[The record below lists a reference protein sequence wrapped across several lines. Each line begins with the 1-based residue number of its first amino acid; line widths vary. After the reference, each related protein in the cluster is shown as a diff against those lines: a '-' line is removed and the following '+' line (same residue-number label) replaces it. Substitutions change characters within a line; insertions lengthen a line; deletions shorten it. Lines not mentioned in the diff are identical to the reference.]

1 MPLSVP
7 EMKIIS
13 ATDLAA
19 ALDYAALIDRIEET
33 FREGCTVP
41 VRHHHSIPVTGEPD
55 ATLLLMPAWRDGRFV
70 GVKVVTVFPG
80 NAARSLPAIA
90 ASYLLF
96 DGTTGVLQA
105 LLDGGELTAR
115 RTAAA
120 SALASRYLS
129 RPDSTRLLMVGT
141 GTMAPHLVR
150 AHACAR
156 SICEVAVWGRS
167 PEKAKSLAA
176 TLDGPDLKASPVT
189 DLEAAVGMAN
199 IISCA
204 TLATDPLVLGRWLKP
219 GQHLD
224 LVGAFTP
231 HMAEADDAAVAR
243 ARVYVD
249 TRDGALAESGEL
261 VGAVKRG
268 VIGEGDIQ
276 GDLFD
281 LARGTAM
288 GRAGTDEITLFKSVG
303 TALEDFAA
311 ATLAIER
318 T

>member
-1 MPLSVP
+1 MRVLS
-7 EMKIIS
+7 
-13 ATDLAA
+13 AADLAS
-19 ALDYAALIDRIEET
+19 ALDYAPLIDRIEET

-41 VRHHHSIPVTGEPD
+41 VRHHHTIPVAGEPD
-55 ATLLLMPAWRDGRFV
+55 ATLLLMPAWRNGRFV

-80 NAARSLPAIA
+80 NAARGQPAIA

-96 DGTTGVLQA
+96 DGATGVLLA
-105 LLDGGELTAR
+105 LLDGAELTAR
-115 RTAAA
+115 RTASA
-120 SALASRYLS
+120 SALAARHLS

-156 SICEVAVWGRS
+156 PIRHVAVWGRS
-167 PEKAKSLAA
+167 PEKAARLAA
-176 TLDGPDLKASPVT
+176 VLDGPDLEAT
-189 DLEAAVGMAN
+189 HAADLEAALGEADV
-199 IISCA
+199 ISCA
-204 TLATDPLVLGRWLKP
+204 TLATEPVVLGAWLRP

-231 HMAEADDAAVAR
+231 DMREADDEALAR

-249 TRDGALAESGEL
+249 TRDGALVEAGEL
-261 VGAVKRG
+261 VGAIKRG
-268 VIGEGDIQ
+268 VIAADDIR

-281 LARGTAM
+281 LTRGTAK
-288 GRAGTDEITLFKSVG
+288 GRAGADEITLFKSVG
-303 TALEDFAA
+303 TALEDLAA
-311 ATLAIER
+311 ATLAMER

>member
-1 MPLSVP
+1 
-7 EMKIIS
+7 MKIIS
-13 ATDLAA
+13 ATALTA

-41 VRHHHSIPVTGEPD
+41 VRHHHTIPVSGEPD
-55 ATLLLMPAWRDGRFV
+55 ATLLLMPAWRDGHFV

-80 NAARSLPAIA
+80 NAARALPAIA

-96 DGTTGVLQA
+96 DGVTGVLQA

-129 RPDSTRLLMVGT
+129 RADSTRLLMVGT
-141 GTMAPHLVR
+141 GTMAPHLIR

-156 SICEVAVWGRS
+156 PIREVAIWGRR
-167 PEKAKSLAA
+167 PEKAKSLADA
-176 TLDGPDLKASPVT
+176 LDGPDLKAAPVA
-189 DLEAAVGMAN
+189 DLEAAVGAAD
-199 IISCA
+199 IITCA
-204 TLATDPLVLGRWLKP
+204 TLATDPLIRGGWLRA

-231 HMAEADDAAVAR
+231 QMAEADDAALAR

-261 VGAVKRG
+261 VGAIERG
-268 VIGEGDIQ
+268 VIGQDDIQ

-281 LARGTAM
+281 LARGAAQ
-288 GRAGTDEITLFKSVG
+288 GRAGAGEITLFKSVG

>member
-1 MPLSVP
+1 M
-7 EMKIIS
+7 
-13 ATDLAA
+13 
-19 ALDYAALIDRIEET
+19 
-33 FREGCTVP
+33 
-41 VRHHHSIPVTGEPD
+41 
-55 ATLLLMPAWRDGRFV
+55 
-70 GVKVVTVFPG
+70 
-80 NAARSLPAIA
+80 
-90 ASYLLF
+90 LF
-96 DGTTGVLQA
+96 DGATGVLQA

-129 RPDSTRLLMVGT
+129 RPDSTRLLMVGA
-141 GTMAPHLVR
+141 GVMAPHLVR

-156 SICEVAVWGRS
+156 PIRHVEVWGRS

-176 TLDGPDLKASPVT
+176 ALDGPDLKAT
-189 DLEAAVGMAN
+189 HAADLEAAVGEADV
-199 IISCA
+199 ISCA
-204 TLATDPLVLGRWLKP
+204 TLATEPLVLGAWLKP

-231 HMAEADDAAVAR
+231 DMAETDDAAIAR

-249 TRDGALAESGEL
+249 TREGAIVEAGEL
-261 VGAVKRG
+261 VGAIKRG
-268 VIGEGDIQ
+268 VIGEMDIQ

-281 LARGTAM
+281 LTRGAVE
-288 GRAGTDEITLFKSVG
+288 GRAEADEITLFKSVG

-318 T
+318 R

>member
-1 MPLSVP
+1 MRVF
-7 EMKIIS
+7 S
-13 ATDLAA
+13 ATDLAS
-19 ALDYAALIDRIEET
+19 ALDYAPLIDRIEET

-41 VRHHHSIPVTGEPD
+41 VRHHHTIPAIGEAD
-55 ATLLLMPAWRDGRFV
+55 ATLLLMPAWRDGNFV
-70 GVKVVTVFPG
+70 GVKVVTIFPG
-80 NAARSLPAIA
+80 NSARGLPAIS

-96 DGTTGVLQA
+96 DGSTGVLQA
-105 LLDGGELTAR
+105 LLDGSELTSR
-115 RTAAA
+115 RTASA

-129 RPDSTRLLMVGT
+129 RPDSSRLLMVGT
-141 GTMAPHLVR
+141 GTMAPHLVC

-156 SICEVAVWGRS
+156 PIRQVAIWGRS

-176 TLDGPDLKASPVT
+176 ALGGSDLEASHVV
-189 DLEAAVGMAN
+189 DLEAAVGEAD

-204 TLATDPLVLGRWLKP
+204 TLATEPLILGGWLRS

-231 HMAEADDAAVAR
+231 QMAEADDAAIAR

-249 TRDGALAESGEL
+249 TREGALVESGEL
-261 VGAVKRG
+261 VGALERG
-268 VIGEGDIQ
+268 VIGADDIH

-281 LARGTAM
+281 LTRGAIA
-288 GRAGTDEITLFKSVG
+288 GRSGSDEITLFKSVG
-303 TALEDFAA
+303 TALEDLAA
-311 ATLAIER
+311 ATLAIEG

>member
-1 MPLSVP
+1 MRVLS
-7 EMKIIS
+7 
-13 ATDLAA
+13 AADLAS
-19 ALDYAALIDRIEET
+19 ALDYAPLIDRIEET

-41 VRHHHSIPVTGEPD
+41 VRHHHTIPVAGEPD
-55 ATLLLMPAWRDGRFV
+55 ATLLLMPAWRNGRFV

-80 NAARSLPAIA
+80 NAARGQPAIA

-96 DGTTGVLQA
+96 DGATGVLLA
-105 LLDGGELTAR
+105 LLDGAELTAR
-115 RTAAA
+115 RTASA
-120 SALASRYLS
+120 SALASRHLS

-156 SICEVAVWGRS
+156 PIRHVAVWGRS
-167 PEKAKSLAA
+167 PEKAARLAA
-176 TLDGPDLKASPVT
+176 VLDGPDLEAT
-189 DLEAAVGMAN
+189 HAADLEAALGEADV
-199 IISCA
+199 ISCA
-204 TLATDPLVLGRWLKP
+204 TLATEPVVLGAWLRP

-231 HMAEADDAAVAR
+231 EMREADDEALAR

-249 TRDGALAESGEL
+249 TRDGALVEAGEL
-261 VGAVKRG
+261 VGAIKRG
-268 VIGEGDIQ
+268 VIAADDIR

-281 LARGTAM
+281 LTRGTAK
-288 GRAGTDEITLFKSVG
+288 GRAGADEITLFKSVG
-303 TALEDFAA
+303 TALGDLAA
-311 ATLAIER
+311 ATLAMER

>member
-1 MPLSVP
+1 
-7 EMKIIS
+7 MKVFS
-13 ATDLAA
+13 SEDLAA
-19 ALDYAALIDRIEET
+19 VLDYAPLIDRIEET

-41 VRHHHSIPVTGEPD
+41 VRHHHTIPVSGEVD

-80 NAARSLPAIA
+80 NASRGLPAIA

-96 DGTTGVLQA
+96 DGATGVLLA
-105 LLDGGELTAR
+105 LLDGSELTAR
-115 RTAAA
+115 RTASA

-129 RPDSTRLLMVGT
+129 RSDSSRLLMVGT

-156 SICEVAVWGRS
+156 PIRQVAVWGRS

-176 TLDGPDLKASPVT
+176 VLDGTDLDVTHVT
-189 DLEAAVGMAN
+189 DLEAAVGEAD

-204 TLATDPLVLGRWLKP
+204 TLATDPLVSGAWLKP

-231 HMAEADDAAVAR
+231 DMAEADDEAVGR

-249 TRDGALAESGEL
+249 TREGALVEAGEL
-261 VGAVKRG
+261 VGAIKRG
-268 VIGEGDIQ
+268 VIGAEDIQ

-281 LARGTAM
+281 LTRGTTE
-288 GRAGTDEITLFKSVG
+288 GRAGADEISLFKSVG

-311 ATLAIER
+311 AALAIEQ

>member
-1 MPLSVP
+1 MA
-7 EMKIIS
+7 S
-13 ATDLAA
+13 ALP
-19 ALDYAALIDRIEET
+19 YAPLIDRIEET
-33 FREGCTVP
+33 FRQGCTVP
-41 VRHHHSIPVTGEPD
+41 VRHHHTIPVAGEAD
-55 ATLLLMPAWRDGRFV
+55 ATLLLMPAWRDGHFV

-80 NAARSLPAIA
+80 NAARGLAAIS

-96 DGTTGVLQA
+96 DGATGVLQA

-156 SICEVAVWGRS
+156 PLRHVAVWGRN

-176 TLDGPDLKASPVT
+176 ALDGPDFKAIHAV
-189 DLEAAVGMAN
+189 DLEAALGEAD

-204 TLATDPLVLGRWLKP
+204 TLATEPLVAGAWLKP

-231 HMAEADDAAVAR
+231 RMAEADDAALAR

-249 TRDGALAESGEL
+249 TRDGALVESGEL
-261 VGAVKRG
+261 VGAIERG
-268 VIGEGDIQ
+268 VFGENDIQ

-281 LARGTAM
+281 LTRGTVR
-288 GRAGTDEITLFKSVG
+288 GRAEADEITLFKSVG
-303 TALEDFAA
+303 TALEDFAGRHPGHRA
-311 ATLAIER
+311 EISL
-318 T
+318 

>member
-1 MPLSVP
+1 
-7 EMKIIS
+7 MKLIS
-13 ATDLAA
+13 AADLAS
-19 ALDYAALIDRIEET
+19 ALPYAPLIDRIEET
-33 FREGCTVP
+33 FRQGCTVP
-41 VRHHHSIPVTGEPD
+41 VRHHHTIPVAGEAD
-55 ATLLLMPAWRDGRFV
+55 ATLLLMPAWRDGHFV

-80 NAARSLPAIA
+80 NAARGLAAIS

-96 DGTTGVLQA
+96 DGATGVLQA

-156 SICEVAVWGRS
+156 PLRHVAVWGRN

-176 TLDGPDLKASPVT
+176 ALDGPDFKAIHAV
-189 DLEAAVGMAN
+189 DLEAALGEAD

-204 TLATDPLVLGRWLKP
+204 TLATEPLVAGAWLKP

-231 HMAEADDAAVAR
+231 RMAEADDAALAR

-249 TRDGALAESGEL
+249 TRDGALVESGEL
-261 VGAVKRG
+261 VGAIERG
-268 VIGEGDIQ
+268 VFGENDIQ

-281 LARGTAM
+281 LTRGTVR
-288 GRAGTDEITLFKSVG
+288 GRAEADEITLFKSVG

-318 T
+318 R

>member
-1 MPLSVP
+1 MRVF
-7 EMKIIS
+7 S
-13 ATDLAA
+13 AADLAST
-19 ALDYAALIDRIEET
+19 LDYAPLIDRIEET

-41 VRHHHSIPVTGEPD
+41 VRHHHTIPVTGEAD
-55 ATLLLMPAWRDGRFV
+55 ATLLLMPAWRDGNFV
-70 GVKVVTVFPG
+70 GVKVVTIFPG
-80 NAARSLPAIA
+80 NAARGLPAIS

-96 DGTTGVLQA
+96 DGATGVLQA
-105 LLDGGELTAR
+105 LLDGSELTAR

-129 RPDSTRLLMVGT
+129 RSDSSRLLMVGT

-156 SICEVAVWGRS
+156 PIRQVAVWGRS
-167 PEKAKSLAA
+167 PEKAKSLATA
-176 TLDGPDLKASPVT
+176 LGDPDLEATHVV
-189 DLEAAVGMAN
+189 DLEAAVGEAD

-204 TLATDPLVLGRWLKP
+204 TLATEPLILGGWLRP

-249 TRDGALAESGEL
+249 TREGALVESGEL
-261 VGAVKRG
+261 VGAIERG
-268 VIGEGDIQ
+268 VIGAKDIQ

-281 LARGTAM
+281 LTRGAAE
-288 GRAGTDEITLFKSVG
+288 GRAGSDEITLFKSVG
-303 TALEDFAA
+303 TALEDLAA
-311 ATLAIER
+311 ATLAIEG

>member
-1 MPLSVP
+1 
-7 EMKIIS
+7 MKILS
-13 ATDLAA
+13 AADLAS

-41 VRHHHSIPVTGEPD
+41 VRHHHTLPVTGEAD
-55 ATLLLMPAWRDGRFV
+55 ATLLLMPAWRDGHFV

-80 NAARSLPAIA
+80 NAARGLPAIA

-96 DGTTGVLQA
+96 DGATGVLQA

-129 RPDSTRLLMVGT
+129 CPASSRLLMVGT
-141 GTMAPHLVR
+141 GTMARHLVR

-156 SICEVAVWGRS
+156 PIRQVAVWGRN
-167 PEKAKSLAA
+167 PEKAKSLATALAGPGLEA
-176 TLDGPDLKASPVT
+176 THALDLQ
-189 DLEAAVGMAN
+189 AAVGEADV
-199 IISCA
+199 ISCA
-204 TLATDPLVLGRWLKP
+204 TLATDPLVLGAWLKP

-231 HMAEADDAAVAR
+231 HMAEADDAALAR

-249 TRDGALAESGEL
+249 TRDGALVESGEL
-261 VGAVKRG
+261 VGAIERG
-268 VIGEGDIQ
+268 VIGAEDIQ

-281 LARGTAM
+281 LTRGTAE
-288 GRAGTDEITLFKSVG
+288 GRVGADEITLFKSVG
-303 TALEDFAA
+303 TALEDLAA